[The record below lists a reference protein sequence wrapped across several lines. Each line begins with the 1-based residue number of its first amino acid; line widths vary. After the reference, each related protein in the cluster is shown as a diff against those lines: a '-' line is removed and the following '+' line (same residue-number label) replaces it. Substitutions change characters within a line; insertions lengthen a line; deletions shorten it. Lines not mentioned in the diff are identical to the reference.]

1 MWGTETVRKEV
12 RVVIKALWVESRFEV
27 ADGFAGAWA
36 MTQVRSTQV
45 GVGLFHGK
53 IEVLLLGLVQWRL
66 CISESCH
73 PDTHAS

>member
-1 MWGTETVRKEV
+1 
-12 RVVIKALWVESRFEV
+12 VIKALWVESRFEV

-53 IEVLLLGLVQWRL
+53 IKVFQLGLVQWRL
-66 CISESCH
+66 CVSESYN
-73 PDTHAS
+73 PDTYTS